1 MQQFEQAKIREIYS
15 KKIGGVYAFLPTP
28 TKDDGEQIDEEHLR
42 SFIDYQIAQ
51 GVDGITIFGSTGGL
65 GSSRS

>member
-1 MQQFEQAKIREIYS
+1 ME
-15 KKIGGVYAFLPTP
+15 AFYEVDKFLVLFH
-28 TKDDGEQIDEEHLR
+28 DEEHLR

-51 GVDGITIFGSTGGL
+51 GVDGITIFGSTGGV